1 MWSSSPNT
9 TPFRIQLISQSYAS
23 LQCSVHLG
31 SQLTGQSQS
40 KGTSDGFS
48 LDMGDS
54 PRNSSGGQTTE
65 AAVASPGAAP
75 LSFRTQ
81 HLFLGRPAP
90 RLPSG
95 LPVATSGLLLA
106 QVARRPRPRWSRPS
120 PTRRINSSSEARRT
134 PVPLGQICHA
144 DTRDECMRTR
154 AGQAS
159 RPGSRAELGLDR
171 TTQLKLSSALCQPIS
186 ASRQRGNLA
195 LGTRHRR
202 CVTHGCHAHP
212 PLMAGCPPGSGED
225 DLRKVPAPTRPQ
237 PAFRSRVASARA
249 AEDAGPL
256 DGCMVVPGRGG
267 VPVHTDS
274 RVVGDHRDPWFTS
287 SGLRGARRGGGGLHH
302 AGRQPQRNG
311 LRLRLTRTQRLPE
324 PSP

>member
-1 MWSSSPNT
+1 
-9 TPFRIQLISQSYAS
+9 
-23 LQCSVHLG
+23 
-31 SQLTGQSQS
+31 
-40 KGTSDGFS
+40 
-48 LDMGDS
+48 MGDS

-81 HLFLGRPAP
+81 HLFLGRPVP

-95 LPVATSGLLLA
+95 LLVATSGLLLA

-134 PVPLGQICHA
+134 PVPLGQICHT
-144 DTRDECMRTR
+144 DTRDPRMRTR

-159 RPGSRAELGLDR
+159 RLGSRAELGLGR
-171 TTQLKLSSALCQPIS
+171 TTQLKPSSALCQPIS

-256 DGCMVVPGRGG
+256 DGCMVAPGRGG
-267 VPVHTDS
+267 VPVH
-274 RVVGDHRDPWFTS
+274 RVGWLVITPDPWCTS

-311 LRLRLTRTQRLPE
+311 LRLRLTRTQRLP
-324 PSP
+324 

>member
-1 MWSSSPNT
+1 MWASSPNT

-81 HLFLGRPAP
+81 HLFLGRPVP

-95 LPVATSGLLLA
+95 LLVATSGLLLA

-134 PVPLGQICHA
+134 PVPLGQICHT
-144 DTRDECMRTR
+144 DTRDPRMRTR

-159 RPGSRAELGLDR
+159 RLGSRAELGLGR
-171 TTQLKLSSALCQPIS
+171 TTQLKPSSALCQPIS

-225 DLRKVPAPTRPQ
+225 DLRKVPPHPLAPSP
-237 PAFRSRVASARA
+237 RSGRVSPPRA
-249 AEDAGPL
+249 QRKMRGRWT
-256 DGCMVVPGRGG
+256 GVWWSRGG
-267 VPVHTDS
+267 EGCPYTES
-274 RVVGDHRDPWFTS
+274 RGW
-287 SGLRGARRGGGGLHH
+287 
-302 AGRQPQRNG
+302 
-311 LRLRLTRTQRLPE
+311 
-324 PSP
+324 

>member
-1 MWSSSPNT
+1 
-9 TPFRIQLISQSYAS
+9 
-23 LQCSVHLG
+23 
-31 SQLTGQSQS
+31 
-40 KGTSDGFS
+40 
-48 LDMGDS
+48 MGDS
-54 PRNSSGGQTTE
+54 PRDSNGGQTTE
-65 AAVASPGAAP
+65 AAAATPGAAF
-75 LSFRTQ
+75 LSFARRTS
-81 HLFLGRPAP
+81 LWGDP
-90 RLPSG
+90 RLDCPPTTWLPQPS
-95 LPVATSGLLLA
+95 LLLA

-237 PAFRSRVASARA
+237 PAFRSRVASART

-324 PSP
+324 PEP

>member
-1 MWSSSPNT
+1 
-9 TPFRIQLISQSYAS
+9 
-23 LQCSVHLG
+23 
-31 SQLTGQSQS
+31 
-40 KGTSDGFS
+40 
-48 LDMGDS
+48 MGDS

-95 LPVATSGLLLA
+95 LLVATSGLLLA

-134 PVPLGQICHA
+134 PVPLGQICHT
-144 DTRDECMRTR
+144 DTRDPRMRTR

-159 RPGSRAELGLDR
+159 RLGSRAELGLGR
-171 TTQLKLSSALCQPIS
+171 TTQLNPSSALCQPIS

-225 DLRKVPAPTRPQ
+225 DLRKVPASTRPQ
-237 PAFRSRVASARA
+237 PAFGSPGTSARA

-256 DGCMVVPGRGG
+256 DGCLVVPGRGG
-267 VPVHTDS
+267 VPVH
-274 RVVGDHRDPWFTS
+274 RVAWLVITPDPWFVT
-287 SGLRGARRGGGGLHH
+287 GLRGARRGGGGLHH

-311 LRLRLTRTQRLPE
+311 LRLRLNPNPAATLALTLTLLLTRSV
-324 PSP
+324 PSSASSHRRAPRRCVSHTVHGYYRV